1 MTIGRKRQIQASQS
15 DRVFY
20 AINTLL
26 LLITFLIV
34 AYPIYF
40 VIIASVSNPL
50 AVNSGQV
57 ILAPV
62 GFTLDGYEKILAF
75 DRIWLGYRNTI
86 FYVILGT
93 AIAVV
98 LTVSLAYPLSRKD
111 FRMRNPLMAMVA
123 FTMFFGGGMIPTYL
137 VINQMNLLNTI
148 WAVVLPG
155 AITTQHVIIV
165 RTFFQ
170 SIPSEMVEAAAI
182 DGATNFKVFLKI
194 ICCPTCSVTVPK
206 IILPLSK
213 AVVAVIVL
221 YVASSLWNGY
231 FGPMIY
237 LTDQNLYPLQLF
249 LRQILLQNDMQ
260 GVDISAAAV
269 AEQQETAQLIKY
281 GVIIVSTVP
290 MMILYPF
297 VQKYFVKGVM
307 IGSIKG

>member
-57 ILAPV
+57 ISAPV
-62 GFTLDGYEKILAF
+62 GFTLNGYEKILAF
-75 DRIWLGYRNTI
+75 SRIWLGYRNTI

-155 AITTQHVIIV
+155 AITAQHVIIV

-182 DGATNFKVFLKI
+182 DGATNFKVFL
-194 ICCPTCSVTVPK
+194 K

>member
-1 MTIGRKRQIQASQS
+1 MTIGRKRQIQATQS

-62 GFTLDGYEKILAF
+62 GFTLNGYEKILAF
-75 DRIWLGYRNTI
+75 SRIWLGYRNTI

-155 AITTQHVIIV
+155 AITAQHVIIV

-182 DGATNFKVFLKI
+182 DGATNFKVFL
-194 ICCPTCSVTVPK
+194 K

>member
-50 AVNSGQV
+50 AVNSGRV

-62 GFTLDGYEKILAF
+62 GFTLNGYEKILAF
-75 DRIWLGYRNTI
+75 SRIWLGYRNTI

-194 ICCPTCSVTVPK
+194 I
-206 IILPLSK
+206 LPLSK

>member
-155 AITTQHVIIV
+155 AMTTQHVIIV

-182 DGATNFKVFLKI
+182 DGATNFKVFL
-194 ICCPTCSVTVPK
+194 K

>member
-62 GFTLDGYEKILAF
+62 GFTLNGYEKILAF
-75 DRIWLGYRNTI
+75 SRIWLGYRNTI

-93 AIAVV
+93 VIAVV

-123 FTMFFGGGMIPTYL
+123 FTMFFGGAMIPTYL

-155 AITTQHVIIV
+155 AITAQHVIIV

-182 DGATNFKVFLKI
+182 DGATNFKVFL
-194 ICCPTCSVTVPK
+194 K

>member
-57 ILAPV
+57 ILAPG
-62 GFTLDGYEKILAF
+62 GFTLNGYEKILAF
-75 DRIWLGYRNTI
+75 SRIWLGYRNTI

-155 AITTQHVIIV
+155 AITAQHVIIV

-182 DGATNFKVFLKI
+182 DGATNFKVFL
-194 ICCPTCSVTVPK
+194 K

-297 VQKYFVKGVM
+297 VQKHFVKGVM

>member
-62 GFTLDGYEKILAF
+62 GFTLNGYEKILAF
-75 DRIWLGYRNTI
+75 SRIWLGYRNTI

-155 AITTQHVIIV
+155 AITAQHVIIV

-194 ICCPTCSVTVPK
+194 I
-206 IILPLSK
+206 LPLSK

-231 FGPMIY
+231 FGRMIY

>member
-50 AVNSGQV
+50 AVNSGRV

-62 GFTLDGYEKILAF
+62 GFTLNGYEKILAF
-75 DRIWLGYRNTI
+75 SRIWLGYRNTI

-93 AIAVV
+93 VIAVV

-155 AITTQHVIIV
+155 AITAQHVIIV

-182 DGATNFKVFLKI
+182 DGATNFKVFL
-194 ICCPTCSVTVPK
+194 K

>member
-62 GFTLDGYEKILAF
+62 GFTLNGYEKILAF
-75 DRIWLGYRNTI
+75 SRIWLGYRNTI

-155 AITTQHVIIV
+155 AITAQHVIIV

-182 DGATNFKVFLKI
+182 DGATNFKVFL
-194 ICCPTCSVTVPK
+194 K

-249 LRQILLQNDMQ
+249 LRQILLHP
-260 GVDISAAAV
+260 
-269 AEQQETAQLIKY
+269 L
-281 GVIIVSTVP
+281 
-290 MMILYPF
+290 
-297 VQKYFVKGVM
+297 
-307 IGSIKG
+307 

>member
-50 AVNSGQV
+50 AVNSGRV

-62 GFTLDGYEKILAF
+62 GFTLNGYEKILAF
-75 DRIWLGYRNTI
+75 SRIWLGYRNTI

-155 AITTQHVIIV
+155 AITAQHVIIV

-182 DGATNFKVFLKI
+182 DGATNFKVFL
-194 ICCPTCSVTVPK
+194 K

-307 IGSIKG
+307 IGAVKE

>member
-1 MTIGRKRQIQASQS
+1 M
-15 DRVFY
+15 FY

-50 AVNSGQV
+50 AVNSGRV

-62 GFTLDGYEKILAF
+62 GFTLNGYEKILAF
-75 DRIWLGYRNTI
+75 SRIWLGYRNTI

-155 AITTQHVIIV
+155 AITAQHVIIV

-182 DGATNFKVFLKI
+182 DGATNFKVFL
-194 ICCPTCSVTVPK
+194 K

>member
-62 GFTLDGYEKILAF
+62 GFTLNGYEKILAF
-75 DRIWLGYRNTI
+75 SRIWLGYRNTI

-98 LTVSLAYPLSRKD
+98 LTVSLAYPLSRQY

-155 AITTQHVIIV
+155 AITAQHVIIV

-182 DGATNFKVFLKI
+182 DGATNFKVFL
-194 ICCPTCSVTVPK
+194 K

>member
-1 MTIGRKRQIQASQS
+1 M
-15 DRVFY
+15 FY

-62 GFTLDGYEKILAF
+62 GFTLNGYEKILAF
-75 DRIWLGYRNTI
+75 SRIWLGYRNTI

-123 FTMFFGGGMIPTYL
+123 FTMIFGGGMIPTYL

-155 AITTQHVIIV
+155 AITAQHVIIV

-182 DGATNFKVFLKI
+182 DGATNFKVFL
-194 ICCPTCSVTVPK
+194 K

>member
-62 GFTLDGYEKILAF
+62 GFTLNGYEKILAF
-75 DRIWLGYRNTI
+75 SRIWLGYRNTI

-155 AITTQHVIIV
+155 AITAQHVIIV

-182 DGATNFKVFLKI
+182 DGATNFKVFL
-194 ICCPTCSVTVPK
+194 K

-269 AEQQETAQLIKY
+269 AEQQETAQMIKY

>member
-50 AVNSGQV
+50 AVNSGRV

-62 GFTLDGYEKILAF
+62 GFTLNGYEKILAF
-75 DRIWLGYRNTI
+75 SRIWLGYRNTI

-123 FTMFFGGGMIPTYL
+123 FTMFFGGGMFPYL
-137 VINQMNLLNTI
+137 VINQMNLNTI

-155 AITTQHVIIV
+155 AITAQHVIIV
-165 RTFFQ
+165 RTFFRAFRPKWSSGRDRQ
-170 SIPSEMVEAAAI
+170 RHQFP
-182 DGATNFKVFLKI
+182 KVFL
-194 ICCPTCSVTVPK
+194 K

-237 LTDQNLYPLQLF
+237 LTDQNLYPAPVVPAPDLVAKRHAGRGYLGGGGSQSRNRAVDQIRRYHRIHCAHDDIVPVRAEIFCQRGHDQL
-249 LRQILLQNDMQ
+249 NQ
-260 GVDISAAAV
+260 G
-269 AEQQETAQLIKY
+269 LI
-281 GVIIVSTVP
+281 
-290 MMILYPF
+290 
-297 VQKYFVKGVM
+297 
-307 IGSIKG
+307 